1 MDPGSLALIFRGAFS
16 LNPQQRSA
24 AEKSLSQFQCTP
36 QHLVMVLKIIVGSD
50 YDMTTRQLASIYFK
64 NFVAKNWSSGRPGVL
79 QKISE
84 NDKGMVRDNI
94 LGFILQVPPLLRTQ
108 LVESL
113 ETIID
118 AGYPENWPRLLC
130 WIKECLQ
137 LQNYQVCGAFHVLRI
152 LSRKYEVKCDEERV
166 PLVLIIDETFP
177 LLLSKLY
184 TLIQVVKPSVEVAD
198 LIRLICKIFW
208 SSTYLEFPSHLHDP
222 NIFNAWVFLLLNVL
236 KRPVPLDGHPTDPVL
251 RKSWGWWKVKKWTI
265 RILNRLY
272 TRFGNTKLQKPENKV
287 LAQMFRNNYAEKI
300 LECYLHLLNAVRAG
314 ERLPDRVTN
323 LILQYL
329 TSSIESNKMYGLLQ
343 PQLGIILF
351 EIIYPLI
358 CFNDNDARL
367 WDEDPHEYVRKCHD
381 FKEDFFSP
389 RGAAVG
395 FLIELLRQRGKG
407 NLEKLIQFI
416 MEIFR
421 RYDEASFETKPY
433 RQKDGALLAIGLL
446 CGKLKQTEPYKS
458 ELELML
464 VRHVFPEFASH
475 LGHLRG
481 KAAWVAGRYADIKF
495 SDQNNFRKAFHCV
508 VLGLN
513 DPELPVRV
521 DSVFALQF
529 FIEACEELNEI
540 LPILPQLLDE
550 IFKLM
555 NDVENE
561 DLVLCLETIFVK
573 FGGEM
578 GPYAVGLCQNLSSM
592 CWRCLERFKADGPGS
607 LGALGCLHA
616 ISVILE
622 SINMLPHL
630 FVQIE
635 PILLPMLQ
643 NMLTNDC
650 QADVFE
656 EILEI
661 VSLLTAFSPIIS
673 LELWSLWPMMVEALG
688 DWAMDFFGGALVPLN
703 NYISRSTEHFLTC
716 RGPDYQLSLWS
727 ILSSI
732 LLDSS
737 LPDGFVES
745 APKLIEVVFQN
756 CKGQV
761 DQWVEPYLM
770 ITIERLRKTRKPYLK
785 CLLIQVIA
793 DALYYDASLTLTTL
807 QKHEV
812 ATEVFNLWFQMLQ
825 VKSNG
830 VHSNFRRKRDKK
842 VCCLGLTSLLTLSD
856 ARLSVEAFGVVFKAI
871 IELLV
876 TYKDQVAES
885 KKEPNDDDDDD
896 DDDMDEP
903 QTDED
908 DNKFHHEIGR
918 DGQDDGDSLRFRNL
932 AAKSEAFRADD
943 EDDDY
948 SDDEELQLPID
959 AVDPFIFLVETVQ
972 GMTASNPS
980 RFQRLMQTL
989 DFSTQSCATDILQH
1003 AEQRRLEFT
1012 KDKLEKATTMT
1023 G

>member
-1 MDPGSLALIFRGAFS
+1 MDPGSLALIFRSAFS
-16 LNPQQRSA
+16 VNPQQRSA
-24 AEKSLSQFQCTP
+24 AEKNLSQFQCTP
-36 QHLVMVLKIIVGSD
+36 QHLVIVLKIIVGSD

-64 NFVAKNWSSGRPGVL
+64 NFVAKNWSSGTPGVL
-79 QKISE
+79 KKISE
-84 NDKGMVRDNI
+84 NDKGFVRDNI

-108 LVESL
+108 LVKSL

-118 AGYPENWPRLLC
+118 ADYPENWPRLLC
-130 WIKECLQ
+130 GIKECLQ
-137 LQNYQVCGAFHVLRI
+137 LQSHQVYGAFHVLRI
-152 LSRKYEVKCDEERV
+152 LSRKYELKCDEERV

-177 LLLSKLY
+177 LLLSKLH
-184 TLIQVVKPSVEVAD
+184 TLIQVVKPSIEVAD

-208 SSTYLEFPSHLHDP
+208 SSTYLEFPNHLHDP
-222 NIFNAWVFLLLNVL
+222 NIFNAWVFQLLNVL
-236 KRPVPLDGHPTDPVL
+236 ERPVPLDGEPTDPEQ

-272 TRFGNTKLQKPENKV
+272 TRFGDTKLQKPKNKV
-287 LAQMFRNNYAEKI
+287 LVQMFRHNYAEKI
-300 LECYLHLLNAVRAG
+300 FKYYLRLLNAVRVG
-314 ERLPDRVTN
+314 EYLPDRVTN

-329 TSSIESNKMYGLLQ
+329 TSSIESNKMYRLLQ
-343 PQLGIILF
+343 PQLDIILF

-358 CFNDNDARL
+358 CFNDNDAQL

-389 RGAAVG
+389 RGAAIG
-395 FLIELLRQRGKG
+395 FLIELLRLRGKG

-416 MEIFR
+416 TEIFR
-421 RYDEASFETKPY
+421 RYDEASIETKPY
-433 RQKDGALLAIGLL
+433 CQKDGALFAIGLL

-458 ELELML
+458 ELEPML
-464 VRHVFPEFASH
+464 VQHVFPEFASH

-481 KAAWVAGRYADIKF
+481 KAAWVAGQYADIKF
-495 SDQNNFRKAFHCV
+495 SDQNNFRKAFHRV

-529 FIEACEELNEI
+529 FIEACQELNEI

-550 IFKLM
+550 IFNLM

-573 FGGEM
+573 FGEEM
-578 GPYAVGLCQNLSSM
+578 APYAVGLCQNLSSV
-592 CWRCLERFKADGPGS
+592 CWRSLERFKADGPGS
-607 LGALGCLHA
+607 LGALGCLRA

-643 NMLTNDC
+643 KMLTNDC
-650 QADVFE
+650 QDVFE
-656 EILEI
+656 EVLEI

-673 LELWSLWPMMVEALG
+673 LELWSLWPMLVEALR
-688 DWAMDFFGGALVPLN
+688 DWAMDFFGDVLVPLN

-727 ILSSI
+727 ILSSTM
-732 LLDSS
+732 LDNS
-737 LPDGFVES
+737 LPDGFAES
-745 APKLIEVVFQN
+745 APKLIQVVFQN

-770 ITIERLRKTRKPYLK
+770 ITIARLRQTRKTYLK

-793 DALYYDASLTLTTL
+793 GALYYDASLTLTTL
-807 QKHEV
+807 QKHNV

-842 VCCLGLTSLLTLSD
+842 VCCLGLTSILTLSE
-856 ARLSVEAFGVVFKAI
+856 AWLSEEAFGVVLKAI

-876 TYKDQVAES
+876 TYKDQVAEF
-885 KKEPNDDDDDD
+885 KKEPHDDDDDD
-896 DDDMDEP
+896 DDDDDNMDEA

-908 DNKFHHEIGR
+908 ENNKFDHEIER
-918 DGQDDGDSLRFRNL
+918 DSQDDGESLRFRNL
-932 AAKSEAFRADD
+932 AAKSEAFGADD

-948 SDDEELQLPID
+948 SDDEELQSPID
-959 AVDPFIFLVETVQ
+959 AVDPFIFLAETVQ

-989 DFSTQSCATDILQH
+989 DFSTQSCATGILQH
-1003 AEQRRLEFT
+1003 AEQRRFEI
-1012 KDKLEKATTMT
+1012 EQATTMT